1 MRKDLPKPSPSSN
14 AKSMRD
20 IPFVWDPITNPDRT
34 TDIVAHYDAPTYD
47 RKVEID
53 FMLIFY

>member
-1 MRKDLPKPSPSSN
+1 
-14 AKSMRD
+14 
-20 IPFVWDPITNPDRT
+20 VWDPITNPDRT